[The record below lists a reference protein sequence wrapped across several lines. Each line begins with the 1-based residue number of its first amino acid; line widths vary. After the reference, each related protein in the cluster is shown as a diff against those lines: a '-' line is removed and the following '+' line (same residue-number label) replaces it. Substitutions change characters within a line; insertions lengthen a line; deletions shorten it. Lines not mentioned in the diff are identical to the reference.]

1 MDDFPEH
8 RGIKIKGQRL
18 ACLVA
23 GEPSAPPIL
32 MVHGWA
38 HYPDVWTSTMAAL
51 RADYY
56 CVAVGCGEGVAL
68 GVAGIGSAWAA
79 GCAHA
84 VNSRM
89 RRMAIYLVGAIHLA
103 IVVGAMHLCEMQH
116 CLDASQIG

>member
-56 CVAVGCGEGVAL
+56 CVAVGLL
-68 GVAGIGSAWAA
+68 GGRGARRRGHRIGLGGGLRA
-79 GCAHA
+79 
-84 VNSRM
+84 
-89 RRMAIYLVGAIHLA
+89 RRQQQDEEDGDTFGHR
-103 IVVGAMHLCEMQH
+103 GRG
-116 CLDASQIG
+116 DAFVRDATLPRRIPNRVMIP